1 MRESAHTLFQVRP
14 AHHIVSTR
22 QAYAHLPCFFRSGY
36 LLPPRPSET
45 LQRRPRSGRAPTPP
59 AQAPRTPHRT
69 PPATARHGPAHAAAP
84 AAARASPAPHSP
96 TLKSMGRKSQ
106 HSERSDYAWSCAL
119 KPSQRNDQRPR
130 SLSQRPRAAPRPRRS
145 SNAPPT
151 LLRRSSDAPP
161 TLLRRCSDALA
172 SSLRLMPTV
181 PAASR

>member
-1 MRESAHTLFQVRP
+1 MRP

-59 AQAPRTPHRT
+59 APAPRTPHRT

-106 HSERSDYAWSCAL
+106 HSERSDYARSCAS

-130 SLSQRPRAAPRPRRS
+130 SLPQRPRAAPSPRRARPQS
-145 SNAPPT
+145 AAEPHPP
-151 LLRRSSDAPP
+151 PP
-161 TLLRRCSDALA
+161 SFVTHRDKLERVATENFETFRFK
-172 SSLRLMPTV
+172 
-181 PAASR
+181 